1 MPKELTLGTKAL
13 IFSLPNETGAT
24 INLSDYEKRWVV
36 LYFYPKDNTPGCTIE
51 ALEFS
56 TLAKNFKKEQAT
68 IFGISK
74 DSCTSHQTF
83 IINKK
88 LTIQLLSDETTDIH
102 KLYNVWKKKKF
113 MGKSYMGCERT
124 TYLLDP
130 QGNIAYIWNNVKP
143 EGHAQEVLKQLQELK
158 TNE

>member
-113 MGKSYMGCERT
+113 MGKEYMGTLRT
-124 TYLLDP
+124 SFLVDP
-130 QGNIAYIWNNVKP
+130 AGKIAKIYESVKP
-143 EGHAQEVLKQLQELK
+143 DVHAKEVLRDLK
-158 TNE
+158 AAL